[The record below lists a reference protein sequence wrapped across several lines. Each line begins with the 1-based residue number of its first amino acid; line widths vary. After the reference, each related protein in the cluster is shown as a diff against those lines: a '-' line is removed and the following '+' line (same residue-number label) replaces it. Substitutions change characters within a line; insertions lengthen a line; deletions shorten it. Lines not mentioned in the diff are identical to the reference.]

1 MLAVRVSQDQ
11 GGIHVAERDSA
22 TWLTSACPTEGP
34 ARAFT
39 EKVMLL
45 HISDVYAMTLIVLLG
60 HRNGD
65 ITTHY
70 SAPELQELLDAANR
84 VCEQQSG
91 KTPALVILKEKVV
104 AA

>member
-45 HISDVYAMTLIVLLG
+45 HISDVYAMTLI
-60 HRNGD
+60 
-65 ITTHY
+65 
-70 SAPELQELLDAANR
+70 
-84 VCEQQSG
+84 
-91 KTPALVILKEKVV
+91 
-104 AA
+104 